1 MLVTP
6 TANADNPLPGQSL
19 SAAESMEEGGL
30 GEEGGLEEIEAVFG
44 GIDWATA
51 NFSELEAQWRA
62 QLAAI
67 EKVRV
72 CGGGGE
78 CVFLADRAF
87 SCP

>member
-6 TANADNPLPGQSL
+6 TANPATGDDVKQGAQSL
-19 SAAESMEEGGL
+19 SAAESMDEDGLLGG
-30 GEEGGLEEIEAVFG
+30 EGLEEIEAVFG

-67 EKVRV
+67 EKV
-72 CGGGGE
+72 E
-78 CVFLADRAF
+78 Q
-87 SCP
+87 

>member
-6 TANADNPLPGQSL
+6 TAAANAQSAQSL
-19 SAAESMEEGGL
+19 SGAESLDEDGL
-30 GEEGGLEEIEAVFG
+30 GMMGEDLEEIEAVFG

-67 EKVRV
+67 EKAQS
-72 CGGGGE
+72 
-78 CVFLADRAF
+78 L
-87 SCP
+87 